1 MATVLDVQS
10 ALVYDPRHMEFEHW
24 ASLLCEQYA
33 AQQLSIPDNEAEW
46 KSWAV
51 GLLGIDVFTNQGIPS
66 PYSYENWQDWASALL
81 NVMNGGN

>member
-1 MATVLDVQS
+1 MATALDVPS
-10 ALVYDPRHMEFEHW
+10 PLVYDPRYMEFEQW
-24 ASLLCEQYA
+24 ACLLCEQYA
-33 AQQLSIPDNEAEW
+33 AQQLSIPDNNADW

-51 GLLGIDVFTNQGIPS
+51 GVLGIDVFTNQGIPS

>member
-1 MATVLDVQS
+1 MATVIDVQS
-10 ALVYDPRHMEFEHW
+10 ALVYDPRHMEFEQW
-24 ASLLCEQYA
+24 ACLLCEQYA
-33 AQQLSIPDNEAEW
+33 SQQLSIPDNDAEW

>member
-10 ALVYDPRHMEFEHW
+10 ALVYDPRYMEFEQW
-24 ASLLCEQYA
+24 ACLLCEQYA

-51 GLLGIDVFTNQGIPS
+51 GLLGIDLFTNQGIPS